1 VSSTT
6 YYPPRKIQENMVW
19 SIYGTILLTQNIV
32 LLVSIN
38 NFEPNIV
45 LVNVNKFKP
54 YKYVD
59 QSLKGIQSL
68 EN

>member
-1 VSSTT
+1 
-6 YYPPRKIQENMVW
+6 MVW

-59 QSLKGIQSL
+59 RSLKGIQSL